1 MNMRTNIVLVDELVK
16 KALRLS
22 KAKAKRDL
30 VHEALEELI
39 AARQKRDLR
48 ELRGKVRLRE
58 GWDYKA
64 LRRGGTGGS
73 R

>member
-1 MNMRTNIVLVDELVK
+1 MNMRTNIVLDDELVK
-16 KALRLS
+16 KALKLS
-22 KAKAKRDL
+22 KAKTKKDL

-48 ELRGKVRLRE
+48 ELRGKVRFRE
-58 GWDYKA
+58 GYDYKA
-64 LRRGGTGGS
+64 LRRGGKGDS

>member
-1 MNMRTNIVLVDELVK
+1 MNMRTKIVLDDELVK
-16 KALRLS
+16 KALKLS
-22 KAKAKRDL
+22 KAKTKKDL

-48 ELRGKVRLRE
+48 ELRGKVRFRE
-58 GWDYKA
+58 GYDYKA
-64 LRRGGTGGS
+64 LRRGGKGDS